1 MILLLTDEQ
10 KRLLDGEK
18 GEAVRQSMEL
28 IVEVG
33 KVYDAARL
41 LPIRSVHMSGASVKT
56 TKKAGRDYIC
66 WVAGEGNRFVTTT
79 TVNPASDAL
88 VGFQMGVSPT
98 TRQYQEDI
106 SEAYCRMG
114 AFLCHSCTPYQLGNI
129 PKLGEHIAWGESS
142 AIAFSNSV
150 LGARTNREGGPSCLA
165 SALTGY
171 TAEYGLHLRENR
183 YATVEVKVECELKD
197 RGDYGA
203 LGYHAAE
210 LFPDANPLF
219 TGIPHTVP
227 TWGLKQLAAALPTAG
242 SVALFHVEGVTPEAR
257 TYDEAA
263 GCRKIEAIRVGRKE
277 LDEAMEKLNN
287 SVPGAE
293 IDCAFIGCPHLDFEE
308 IADLVAA
315 LRGRKVREGVD
326 LWLFSSQ
333 ATWSVAERSGMC
345 DVLREA
351 GATLVSDTCPAISIF
366 PEVIKKRGF
375 KSAATD
381 SAKQAHIL
389 PVWGM
394 KTHFGTTVQVLDAAV
409 AGKWRD

>member
-1 MILLLTDEQ
+1 MILN
-10 KRLLDGEK
+10 GEK
-18 GEAVRQSMEL
+18 GEVLRQSMEL

-33 KVYDAARL
+33 KVYEAERL

-66 WVAGEGNRFVTTT
+66 WVAEEGGKFVTTT

-88 VGFQMGVSPT
+88 TGFQMGVSEQT
-98 TRQYQEDI
+98 MQNQIDI
-106 SEAYCRMG
+106 SEAYCKMG
-114 AFLCHSCTPYQLGNI
+114 AMLCHSCTPYQLGNI

-171 TAEYGLHLRENR
+171 TADYGLHKRENR
-183 YATVEVKVECELKD
+183 YADIEIKVECELDD
-197 RGDYGA
+197 RGDYSA
-203 LGYHAAE
+203 LGYFVGRD
-210 LFPDANPLF
+210 FPDGVPLF
-219 TGIPHTVP
+219 TGLPGTTP
-227 TWGLKQLAAALPTAG
+227 TYGLKQLAASLPTAG

-257 TYDEAA
+257 TYEEASGGKKLESINIGKKELEEAA
-263 GCRKIEAIRVGRKE
+263 EH
-277 LDEAMEKLNN
+277 LNTSTRGN
-287 SVPGAE
+287 S

-308 IADLVAA
+308 IIGLTAS
-315 LRGRKVREGVD
+315 LRGRKIHPGVS

-333 ATWSVAERSGMC
+333 ATWSIAERSGAC
-345 DVLREA
+345 EALRDA
-351 GATLVSDTCPAISIF
+351 GATIISDTCPAISIF
-366 PEVIKKRGF
+366 PEVIKNRGF
-375 KSAATD
+375 TSAATD

-394 KTHFGTTVQVLDAAV
+394 KTHFGRTDQVLEAAV
-409 AGKWRD
+409 AGRWED